1 MISFGI
7 IEDDRFLRRNI
18 EECIKMVKDVVLS
31 FSLNSVEAF
40 LEQVNKIDE
49 PYIIFIDLGLPGISG
64 LEGITYIRKHWIDVH
79 IVVITGNDDDNVILN
94 CIQRG
99 ANGYILKPFRVQDL
113 IDNIDI
119 IRNGGSLITP
129 QVASKL
135 FNKIYKPQES
145 FTDVTSTLTARERDV
160 VDEMLKGLTYKEISF
175 ALGISSTT
183 VNDHIKNVYT
193 KLGVRSKSELLAKV
207 LRK

>member
-7 IEDDRFLRRNI
+7 IEDDRSLRRNI
-18 EECIKMVKDVVLS
+18 EECITMQTDVVLS
-31 FSLNSVEAF
+31 FSLHSVEGF
-40 LEQVNKIDE
+40 LEIVSITEE
-49 PYIIFIDLGLPGISG
+49 PYIVFIDLGLPGISG
-64 LEGITYIRKHWIDVH
+64 LEGITYIRKHWLDAH
-79 IVVITGNDDDNVILN
+79 IVVITGNDDENIIFD

-99 ANGYILKPFRVQDL
+99 ANGYLLKPFKVQDL

-135 FNKIYKPQES
+135 FNKIYRPQES
-145 FTDVTSTLTARERDV
+145 FIDITESLTAREKDV
-160 VDEMLKGLTYKEISF
+160 VDEMLKGLTYKEISY
-175 ALGISSTT
+175 ALGISATT

-207 LRK
+207 LKK